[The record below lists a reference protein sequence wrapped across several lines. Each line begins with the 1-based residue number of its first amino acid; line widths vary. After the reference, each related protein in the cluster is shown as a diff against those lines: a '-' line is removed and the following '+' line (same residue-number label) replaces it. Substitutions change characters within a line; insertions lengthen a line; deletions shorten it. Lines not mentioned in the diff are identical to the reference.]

1 MSVSKNKDFMLKI
14 LQQQTLNKKNLSTDE
29 MSSSNN
35 SHRIKIIMNIPQKN
49 QPAVKF
55 DYMKAA
61 LEKYSAKKQN
71 AK

>member
-1 MSVSKNKDFMLKI
+1 
-14 LQQQTLNKKNLSTDE
+14 
-29 MSSSNN
+29 
-35 SHRIKIIMNIPQKN
+35 MNIPQKN

-71 AK
+71 AKWDLNFNHLIESLIINFLKLSRCVYFILKNNSLKRYLKFI